1 MTQRVSP
8 SAALTNLALAGNAE
22 AQFELAE
29 LYMQSEHD
37 DDIILAEEWALKA
50 ANGGLVDAM
59 YWLGEGYTVYAKEL
73 TEEDPEENIERTTE
87 KQCHAG
93 TRQDQLPRRLP

>member
-1 MTQRVSP
+1 MMFFLLIWALTSLGFFALAMSMSKTQRVSP
-8 SAALTNLALAGNAE
+8 SAVLTNLALAGNAE

-50 ANGGLVDAM
+50 ANG
-59 YWLGEGYTVYAKEL
+59 
-73 TEEDPEENIERTTE
+73 
-87 KQCHAG
+87 
-93 TRQDQLPRRLP
+93 

>member
-37 DDIILAEEWALKA
+37 LSLIHI
-50 ANGGLVDAM
+50 
-59 YWLGEGYTVYAKEL
+59 
-73 TEEDPEENIERTTE
+73 
-87 KQCHAG
+87 
-93 TRQDQLPRRLP
+93 